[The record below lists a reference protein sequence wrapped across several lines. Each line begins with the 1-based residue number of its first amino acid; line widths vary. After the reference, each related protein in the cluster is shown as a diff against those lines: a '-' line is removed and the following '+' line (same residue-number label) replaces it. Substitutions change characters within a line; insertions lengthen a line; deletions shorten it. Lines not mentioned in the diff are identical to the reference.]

1 MIYLDMYGMDEYQ
14 TEKARILSKITG
26 FEIN

>member
-1 MIYLDMYGMDEYQ
+1 MMYLDMYGIDEYQ
-14 TEKARILSKITG
+14 AEKARILSKITG